1 MRLQP
6 GWRFWVDRGGTFTD
20 LVALPP
26 HGPLVARK
34 VLSVQPQLAGDPA
47 VTAIRELLGLEDGA
61 AIPPGLIRELRLG
74 TTVATNALLERSGAP
89 TLLLVNAGF
98 ADALLIGDQHR
109 PDLFALQPIRPDP
122 LYRRVLE
129 VAGRLGADGFEIE
142 PLRLDPALAASVR
155 AARQAGCRSCAVVL
169 LHATRQPRHELH
181 LGEWLQQFGF
191 EQVVLS
197 HQVSPSPRFVP
208 RGHTALVEAFVGP
221 PLRSYLAQ
229 VSAALGSTTPGSVT
243 QGSVNQGSTTGG
255 STTRGAAD
263 LGASSPLRVM
273 QSNGGLIDP
282 VRLLAKDTILS
293 GPAGGLVGA
302 LGAASAAGL
311 GGQALVGF
319 DMGGTSTDVFHLAAG
334 SPAEVFIPERRQRA
348 EVAGFPLL
356 ASMVAIHTVAAGGG
370 SLIHFDGERLRVGP
384 ASAGADPGPAAYRRG
399 GPATLTDANLVL
411 GRLQPAFFPEVFGPR
426 ADRPLD
432 GQASRDVLAALAQR
446 MEAASGLPHSPEQV
460 AEGAIAIATARMAE
474 AIKRVSVQKGHAIDN
489 AVLCGYGGAS
499 GQHVCG
505 LAEALG
511 LSRVLLHPLAGVL
524 SAFGM
529 GLADERLLRERVL
542 DLPLA
547 SSAAAAATAL
557 AALRAEA
564 HGSFAEVGAA
574 DVPLQETVTAY
585 LRSLGSDVSL
595 PVAWGPLADMAAAF
609 GALHLQ
615 RYGYPPQQPLQLE
628 RLSLELV
635 RPAPPLDRGLGLA
648 PPLALA
654 AAAPRQPQH
663 QASTTVELHG
673 AEGWQAVP
681 LWQRDRLGVGQ
692 VLVGP
697 ALVVEATGT
706 IVLAR
711 GWSAQVLAA
720 GELLLQMDGLLPPAS
735 APSPASADVQATDPG
750 ATGVDPVQLELFQH
764 RFSAIA
770 ERMGERLRQTA
781 SSVNIKERLDFSC
794 AIFDGR
800 GGLVA
805 NAPHIPVH
813 LGSMGDSVVSL
824 LAAVARGER
833 PPLAPGDAVAANNP
847 YNGGTH
853 LPDITVIT
861 PVFAATSPGPDA
873 VPSAAAPSVAEPLFF
888 VASRGHHGDVGGLTP
903 GSMPPFSQRI
913 DEEGLLLDNVTLLSA
928 GLFDAPGWRQ
938 RLAAGPW
945 PVRDPDRLLADL
957 QAQLA
962 ANRLGASELQA
973 LVQRQGIQPV
983 QRAMG
988 QVQAHG
994 AAAVR
999 RVIDRLQDGSHRL
1012 SLDDG
1017 SQLRLTVTL
1026 DRARRRARLD
1036 FTGTSAQQAGNRNA
1050 PLAITKAV
1058 VLYVFR
1064 TLVGDE
1070 IPLNAGCFEPLDL
1083 VVPPGCL
1090 LHPGPPAAVVAGN
1103 VETSQALANLLF
1115 AALGVMASAQGTM
1128 NNLSFGN
1135 DRCQYYETIGGGTGA
1150 GYVEPKGFAGADAI
1164 QSHMT
1169 NSRLTDPE
1177 ILELRYPVRVEHFGI
1192 RRGSGG
1198 EGLWRG
1204 GQGLIRELRFLE
1216 PLTVALISGSR
1227 LHAPQGLAGGGPGAP
1242 GLNLLMPVNGEP
1254 EVLPGCFERQLA
1266 AGDRLRIETPGGG
1279 GYGPPLLDA
1288 G

>member
-1 MRLQP
+1 MNPETIPPLPRGLNFSPVSRAPGASLRLQA

-26 HGPLVARK
+26 QGPLVVRK
-34 VLSVQPQLAGDPA
+34 VLSVQPQLPGDPA
-47 VTAIRELLGLEDGA
+47 VAAIRELLALEVGA
-61 AIPPGLIRELRLG
+61 AIPPGLIQELRLG

-98 ADALLIGDQHR
+98 ADALFIGDQHR
-109 PDLFALQPIRPDP
+109 PDLFALQPIRPAP
-122 LYRRVLE
+122 LYRQVLE
-129 VAGRLGADGFEIE
+129 VAGRLGADGLEIE
-142 PLRLDPALAASVR
+142 PLRLDDDLAAAVR
-155 AARQAGCRSCAVVL
+155 AARQVGCRSCAVVL
-169 LHATRQPRHELH
+169 LHATRQPLHELR
-181 LGEWLQQFGF
+181 LGQWLQRFGF

-221 PLRSYLAQ
+221 PLRAYLAR
-229 VSAALGSTTPGSVT
+229 VG
-243 QGSVNQGSTTGG
+243 
-255 STTRGAAD
+255 AD
-263 LGASSPLRVM
+263 LGASSPLGVM

-282 VRLLAKDTILS
+282 AALLAKDTILS

-311 GGQALVGF
+311 AGQALVGF
-319 DMGGTSTDVFHLAAG
+319 DMGGTSTDVFHVPAG
-334 SPAEVFIPERRQRA
+334 SPGEVFIPERRQRA
-348 EVAGFPLL
+348 EVAGFALL
-356 ASMVAIHTVAAGGG
+356 APMVAIHTVAAGGG

-399 GPATLTDANLVL
+399 GPATLTDANVVL
-411 GRLQPAFFPEVFGPR
+411 GRLQPAFFPQVFGPQG
-426 ADRPLD
+426 DRPLD
-432 GQASRDVLAALAQR
+432 RQASRDVLAALARQL
-446 MEAASGLPHSPEQV
+446 EAASGLPHSPEQV

-474 AIKRVSVQKGHAIDN
+474 AIKRVSLQKGHAIDD

-524 SAFGM
+524 SAFGL
-529 GLADERLLRERVL
+529 GLAAERMLRERVL
-542 DLPLA
+542 DLPLE
-547 SSAAAAATAL
+547 SSEAAAATAL
-557 AALRAEA
+557 AALRADA
-564 HGSFAEVGAA
+564 HGSFTEGGPA
-574 DVPLQETVTAY
+574 DAPLQETVTAH
-585 LRSLGSDVSL
+585 LRRLGSDGSL
-595 PVAWGPLADMAAAF
+595 PVAWGPPAAMAAAF

-615 RYGYPPQQPLQLE
+615 RYGYLPQQPLQLE

-635 RPAPPLDRGLGLA
+635 RPAPPLDRALGLA
-648 PPLALA
+648 AGA
-654 AAAPRQPQH
+654 AAAAADPQEPDP
-663 QASTTVELHG
+663 QEATTIELHG
-673 AEGWQAVP
+673 ADGWQAIP
-681 LWQRDRLGVGQ
+681 LWQRDRLRVSQ

-697 ALVVEATGT
+697 ALIVAATGT

-720 GELLLQMDGLLPPAS
+720 GELLLQREGPLPPA
-735 APSPASADVQATDPG
+735 AAASPAAAEVQPKDSG

-794 AIFDGR
+794 ALFDGS

-861 PVFAATSPGPDA
+861 PVFAPTPNGSASSTST
-873 VPSAAAPSVAEPLFF
+873 VQPLFF

-903 GSMPPFSQRI
+903 GSMPPFSQCI

-928 GLFDAPGWRQ
+928 GHFDGPGWRQ
-938 RLAAGPW
+938 RLAAGPC

-962 ANRLGASELQA
+962 ANRLGATELQA
-973 LVQRQGIQPV
+973 LVQRQGIRTV
-983 QRAMG
+983 QRAMA

-1012 SLDDG
+1012 NLDDG
-1017 SQLRLTVTL
+1017 SQLQVTVTV
-1026 DRARRRARLD
+1026 DRTRRRARLD
-1036 FTGTSAQQAGNRNA
+1036 FTGSSEQQAGNRNA

-1150 GYVEPKGFAGADAI
+1150 GFFEPAGFAGADAI

-1177 ILELRYPVRVEHFGI
+1177 ILEARYPVRVEYFGI

-1198 EGLWRG
+1198 EGRWRG
-1204 GQGLIRELRFLE
+1204 GEGLIRELQFLE

-1227 LHAPQGLAGGGPGAP
+1227 LQPPEGLAGGGPGAP
-1242 GLNLLMPVNGEP
+1242 GRNLLIPANGAP

-1279 GYGPPLLDA
+1279 GYGPPSGPPLSDA